1 MSLAYIDLADRS
13 IVFFFIT
20 IFHQE
25 HVTKTLSQPSN
36 CDRENRDFARVV
48 AGSLIFF
55 VHLHL
60 DVERWTN
67 ELNPGGLWVEPDHC
81 CRRQDLLPRQWSVP
95 LILHSVQFAI
105 TVERPKC
112 RGERRK
118 WRAQAMAKD
127 RWMHFCICI
136 APPPRVHGGGT
147 TWRRFLTLR
156 RVVGCRYGIPIF
168 PLFLFSFFVQLHVST
183 ELLRWIRCKVQ
194 NSFE

>member
-13 IVFFFIT
+13 IVFFII
-20 IFHQE
+20 IFRQE
-25 HVTKTLSQPSN
+25 NVTKTLSQRSN

-48 AGSLIFF
+48 ARSLIFF

-136 APPPRVHGGGT
+136 APPSGARGSYDVEEV
-147 TWRRFLTLR
+147 LNASSS
-156 RVVGCRYGIPIF
+156 CRYGIPIF